1 MAALLRIIARHP
13 VVAFMVIGL
22 GAGFLTAAIRPI
34 AEADIL
40 PYGLPLH
47 GFLGGVLGVGVGA
60 FVVTAAVAGREGVVD
75 LARRSV
81 RWRVPVRWY
90 LVALFTVPVGATLI
104 SLAIYGPSALT
115 SPPGGWPRAL
125 PDVGAVFSCSWCSF
139 SWLKRSDSP
148 GSSST
153 TGRTDTIP

>member
-60 FVVTAAVAGREGVVD
+60 FVVTAAVTGREGVVD

-104 SLAIYGPSALT
+104 SLAIYGP
-115 SPPGGWPRAL
+115 R
-125 PDVGAVFSCSWCSF
+125 
-139 SWLKRSDSP
+139 R
-148 GSSST
+148 
-153 TGRTDTIP
+153 